1 MIEIILSKRQ
11 AVDSDTKNIIQEL
24 QNNYKK
30 IIKRLNMTFS
40 T

>member
-1 MIEIILSKRQ
+1 MIEIILSKQQ

-30 IIKRLNMTFS
+30 IIKRLNITFS